1 MIASTAAPV
10 SRPTVEEVHFT
21 SGAYRLFGKL
31 RVHDEAAP
39 TILLLHGLGFHSF
52 EYDSLAPLLARG
64 GFNSLAFD
72 HRCHGRS
79 DGPRGHWVLADL
91 VEDAANAVEFLS
103 RRVSGRI
110 GAFGNSLGAIVGI
123 HVAVREP
130 RISSLVAS
138 GCPTRVAD
146 FAATRFRK
154 RLLAL
159 IQALAR
165 VVPFRVSVNHF
176 VPYRRILLNTQ
187 LIERVNRD
195 PLIADARRFAPATY
209 ADMFEWNALQ
219 VVGRLSIP
227 VLVLYATR
235 DGLQPARQS
244 TMLFEAARGVKEIR
258 SLDTGHV
265 PDFENPDLLDPIL
278 RDWFNRTLRR

>member
-10 SRPTVEEVHFT
+10 SQPTVEEVHFA

-79 DGPRGHWVLADL
+79 DGPRGRWVLADL
-91 VEDAANAVEFLS
+91 VEDAANAVQFLS
-103 RRVSGRI
+103 RRVSGSI

-159 IQALAR
+159 IQAMAR

-176 VPYRRILLNTQ
+176 VPYRRILLNPQ
-187 LIERVNRD
+187 LVDRVKRD

-227 VLVLYATR
+227 MLVLYATR
-235 DGLQPARQS
+235 DGLQPAGQS
-244 TMLFEAARGVKEIR
+244 TLLFEAARGVKEIR

-265 PDFENPDLLDPIL
+265 PDLENPDLLDPIL
-278 RDWFNRTLRR
+278 RDWFDRTLRR